1 MIFHDG
7 APVDGDGI
15 YSTVGLI
22 MDQAALETAFSWQ
35 VPAETTSIRLDIFVR
50 RCLPYLSRRKVDQ
63 AIVEK
68 LFCVN
73 GRAGKK
79 GDRLAAGDRLA
90 FLGPAHWLADRPP
103 DAGHLRVPVVYED
116 ASILA
121 LDKPAGLPTHGFSAR
136 DGTTLANLIASRWP
150 ELLNIGK
157 SRWEPGLVHRLDVE
171 TSGLILVA
179 KTQTAFDIVRA
190 QFRRRDIRK
199 TYWALVWGNS
209 LDEGVIDFALTHD
222 SRDKRKM
229 RVVSSARNAKRAWR
243 ALTSYRKLG
252 STPGLSLLEIEMA
265 TGVTHQIRVH
275 LAAIGHPIVGD
286 GLYGGV
292 AEAEIGIGRH
302 FLHAKRLEFCHPD
315 DGRSLTLDSELPQE
329 LRDVLARVGMRG

>member
-1 MIFHDG
+1 M
-7 APVDGDGI
+7 
-15 YSTVGLI
+15 
-22 MDQAALETAFSWQ
+22 MDQAAIETAISWL
-35 VPAETTSIRLDIFVR
+35 VPAEVTSVRLDSFVR
-50 RCLPYLSRRKVDQ
+50 RRLPYLSRRKLDQ
-63 AIVEK
+63 AIAEK
-68 LFCVN
+68 LFWVN

-90 FLGPAHWLADRPP
+90 FLGPAHWLAERPS
-103 DAGHLRVPVVYED
+103 DAAHLHVPVVYED

-136 DGTTLANLIASRWP
+136 DGATLANLIAARWP

-179 KTQTAFDIVRA
+179 KTQTAFDSVRA
-190 QFRRRDIRK
+190 QFRRREIRK
-199 TYWALVWGNS
+199 TYWALVWGNA
-209 LDEGVIDFALTHD
+209 LAEGVIDFALTHD
-222 SRDKRKM
+222 SRDRRKM
-229 RVVSSARNAKRAWR
+229 RIVSSARNPKRAWR
-243 ALTSYRKLG
+243 ALTTYRKLG
-252 STPGLSLLEIEMA
+252 SAPGLSLLEIEMA

-292 AEAEIGIGRH
+292 AKSAIVMRRH
-302 FLHAKRLEFCHPD
+302 FLHAKRLVFCHPD
-315 DGRSLTLDSELPQE
+315 DGRSLTLDSELPSE
-329 LRDVLARVGMRG
+329 LSEVLTRVGIDS